1 METIFLNEMV
11 SLKLTSFGQEQLRQ
25 AFPLGKEPDLD
36 EEGCWQTSLMEAM
49 AKLGEHIF
57 PAWTRKD
64 TVIQGGKVGGPLNSL
79 ATIVRVKLTDFSI
92 IELRDVF
99 FRGEVIG
106 LRNDN
111 SWDAPLWEVMNKLGK
126 LIAQNYGEINKVI
139 KDERLEVVLRR

>member
-1 METIFLNEMV
+1 M
-11 SLKLTSFGQEQLRQ
+11 
-25 AFPLGKEPDLD
+25 
-36 EEGCWQTSLMEAM
+36 
-49 AKLGEHIF
+49 
-57 PAWTRKD
+57 
-64 TVIQGGKVGGPLNSL
+64 NSL

-126 LIAQNYGEINKVI
+126 LIAQNYGEVNKVI
-139 KDERLEVVLRR
+139 KDESLEVVLRR